1 MSEIA
6 VAEPGTRLQNFL
18 DRDGLRGFPWKT
30 ATILYTISWGWLFIV
45 RESLWADDWARVR
58 GDLNFRG
65 AGLAPWLKYELDLF
79 HLLGLTG
86 IRTLIF
92 LTFFLSGLAMFGI
105 SSRISILDY
114 SQRKFFILLF
124 IILPFN
130 TARVALQSF
139 HYTIA
144 YVLFFVAWYLIINFH
159 PRALYC
165 LSLVLFFFSFGMHS
179 LLPFYILPVIHL
191 FFLEE
196 IKSLQTALGWIRRN
210 IVLIMLPLIYWT
222 IRNIFWPEDSLYHDI
237 TASRVYRS
245 ASFPISISILLLIF
259 YQIQRRFTTKRHG
272 LRIVMVGIFSMSM
285 GILAYVVHGFF
296 KSDWSFSGKYLTTF
310 LGRSDWYSR
319 HQILQPLGAALVTV
333 GVIELISKFRR
344 NKMKQLQILIL
355 SICVVINIG
364 FGFEY
369 AVDYSKQ
376 KVVISELKRIGD
388 DKAKSATQFVD
399 QTTLLNA
406 RGHTYRPWDWSGMI
420 WRAYDSELQYG
431 TDVVIETSCSPRP
444 SLRLVLIQGPETHWQ
459 ALKNWVSDGD
469 MGFKVTVDDMPGACK
484 PEMVTA
490 EKVSGAIPILFYFIG
505 AKG

>member
-6 VAEPGTRLQNFL
+6 VAEPGTRLQKFL
-18 DRDGLRGFPWKT
+18 DRAGLRGFPWKT
-30 ATILYTISWGWLFIV
+30 AVILYTISWGWMFIV
-45 RESLWADDWARVR
+45 RESLWADDWVR
-58 GDLNFRG
+58 FIVEEKFNFRG
-65 AGLAPWLKYELDLF
+65 AGLGPWLKYERNLF

-92 LTFFLSGLAMFGI
+92 LVFFISGLAMFGI
-105 SSRISILDY
+105 LSKITILEY
-114 SQRKFFILLF
+114 SQRRFFILLF

-139 HYTIA
+139 HYTIG
-144 YVLFFVAWYLIINFH
+144 YVLFFVAWYVIINFYS
-159 PRALYC
+159 RASYC
-165 LSLVLFFFSFGMHS
+165 LSLILFFFSFAMHS
-179 LLPFYILPVIHL
+179 LLPFYLLPVLHL
-191 FFLEE
+191 FVLEE
-196 IKSLQTALGWIRRN
+196 IKSLLMVLGWIRRN

-222 IRNIFWPEDSLYHDI
+222 IRHFFWPEEALYHDI

-245 ASFPISISILLLIF
+245 VNFPILISVLLLIL
-259 YQIQRRFTTKRHG
+259 YQIQRRFAAKRHG

-296 KSDWSFSGKYLTTF
+296 ESDWTFGGKYLITF

-344 NKMKQLQILIL
+344 NEMKKLQSLIL
-355 SICVVINIG
+355 AICVVINTG

-369 AVDYSKQ
+369 VVDYSKQ
-376 KVVISELKRIGD
+376 KVVISELKRVGD
-388 DKAKSATQFVD
+388 DKAKSVTQFVD

-406 RGHTYRPWDWSGMI
+406 RGHLYRPWDWSGLI
-420 WRAYDSELQYG
+420 WRAYGFEARQRSK
-431 TDVVIETSCSPRP
+431 IEYSCETVTNA
-444 SLRLVLIQGPETHWQ
+444 RLVFIQGPETHWR

-469 MGFKVTVDDMPGACK
+469 MGFKVTVDDTPGACK
-484 PEMVTA
+484 PEMVTS
-490 EKVSGAIPILFYFIG
+490 ERVSGAIPILFYFTG
-505 AKG
+505 VKG